1 MKPMRINRIDHFN
14 IRTRDL
20 DALCRFYTEVLAL
33 EIGDRPPFDSPGVWL
48 YAGGHPILH
57 VGVANEGEEA
67 GRDDGTLPLD
77 HIALET
83 EGITEAVARLDKAGV
98 EYRVFD
104 VPGRAMKQIFV
115 RDPDGV
121 ALELNFT
128 NPDDIA
134 AGADLETSPG
144 SQRTRI

>member
-1 MKPMRINRIDHFN
+1 MRVNRIDHFN

-20 DALCRFYTEVLAL
+20 DRLCEFYTQVLGL

-57 VGVANEGEEA
+57 VGVA
-67 GRDDGTLPLD
+67 RDDNGDSDSGSDNTLPLD

-83 EGITEAVARLDKAGV
+83 EGLADAVERLDRAGI
-98 EYRVFD
+98 EYRMVD
-104 VPGRAMKQIFV
+104 VPGRDMKQIFV

-121 ALELNFT
+121 AIELNFT
-128 NPDDIA
+128 NPDDLA
-134 AGADLETSPG
+134 
-144 SQRTRI
+144 

>member
-1 MKPMRINRIDHFN
+1 MRINRIDHFN

-20 DALCRFYTEVLAL
+20 DALCEFYTNVLGF
-33 EIGDRPPFDSPGVWL
+33 EIGDRPNFDSPGVWL

-57 VGVANEGEEA
+57 VGIAREGEGE
-67 GRDDGTLPLD
+67 GGGDGTLPLD

-83 EGITEAVARLDKAGV
+83 EGITDAVARLEKAGIS
-98 EYRVFD
+98 YRVFD
-104 VPGRAMKQIFV
+104 VPGREMKQIFV

-128 NPDDIA
+128 SPDDIA
-134 AGADLETSPG
+134 AGANLEASTSG
-144 SQRTRI
+144 ERTRV

>member
-1 MKPMRINRIDHFN
+1 MRVKGIDHFN

-20 DALCRFYTEVLAL
+20 DRLCEFYTKVLGL

-57 VGVANEGEEA
+57 VGVAS
-67 GRDDGTLPLD
+67 DGGGDSDSDNTLPLD

-83 EGITEAVARLDKAGV
+83 EGLAEAVERLDGAGV
-98 EYRVFD
+98 AYRMFD
-104 VPGRAMKQIFV
+104 VPGREMKQIFV

-121 ALELNFT
+121 SIELNFT
-128 NPDDIA
+128 SP
-134 AGADLETSPG
+134 GDLE
-144 SQRTRI
+144 

>member
-1 MKPMRINRIDHFN
+1 MHINGIDHFN

-20 DALCRFYTEVLAL
+20 DRLCEFYTKVLAL

-57 VGVANEGEEA
+57 VGIAE
-67 GRDDGTLPLD
+67 DGGTDVDNTLPLD

-83 EGITEAVARLDKAGV
+83 EGLMDAVARLEEAGID
-98 EYRVFD
+98 YRMVD

-128 NPDDIA
+128 NPEDLA
-134 AGADLETSPG
+134 AAA
-144 SQRTRI
+144 RA

>member
-1 MKPMRINRIDHFN
+1 MRVNGIDHFN

-20 DALCRFYTEVLAL
+20 DRLCEFYTKVLGL

-57 VGVANEGEEA
+57 VGIARDSDGNGES
-67 GRDDGTLPLD
+67 DSDNTLPLD

-83 EGITEAVARLDKAGV
+83 EGLADAVERLDGAGIEYRMFAVA
-98 EYRVFD
+98 
-104 VPGRAMKQIFV
+104 GREMKQIFV

-121 ALELNFT
+121 AIELNFT
-128 NPDDIA
+128 NPDDLA
-134 AGADLETSPG
+134 
-144 SQRTRI
+144 

>member
-1 MKPMRINRIDHFN
+1 MRINRIDHFN

-20 DALCRFYTEVLAL
+20 DRLCEFYTQVLAL

-57 VGVANEGEEA
+57 VGVAEDRG
-67 GRDDGTLPLD
+67 GDVDDTLPLD

-83 EGITEAVARLDKAGV
+83 EGLVDAVARLDKAGI
-98 EYRVFD
+98 EYRMVD
-104 VPGRAMKQIFV
+104 VPGREMKQIFV

-128 NPDDIA
+128 NPEDLA
-134 AGADLETSPG
+134 AAARL
-144 SQRTRI
+144 

>member
-1 MKPMRINRIDHFN
+1 MRINRIDHFN

-20 DALCRFYTEVLAL
+20 DRLCEFYTKVLGL
-33 EIGDRPPFDSPGVWL
+33 EIGERPPFDSPGVWL

-57 VGVANEGEEA
+57 VGVANDDDA
-67 GRDDGTLPLD
+67 PKRDDTLPLD

-83 EGITEAVARLDKAGV
+83 EGLADAVARLEKAGV
-98 EYRVFD
+98 EYRMFD
-104 VPGRAMKQIFV
+104 VPGREMKQIFV

-128 NPDDIA
+128 QPDDIA
-134 AGADLETSPG
+134 AVP
-144 SQRTRI
+144 

>member
-1 MKPMRINRIDHFN
+1 MRVNRIDHFN

-20 DALCRFYTEVLAL
+20 DRLCEFYTEVLGL

-57 VGVANEGEEA
+57 VGIEKEVERTS
-67 GRDDGTLPLD
+67 GRDDTLPLD

-83 EGITEAVARLDKAGV
+83 EGLAEAVARLEKAGV
-98 EYRVFD
+98 EYRMND
-104 VPGRAMKQIFV
+104 VPGRQMKQIFV

-128 NPDDIA
+128 SPEDVA
-134 AGADLETSPG
+134 AA
-144 SQRTRI
+144 

>member
-1 MKPMRINRIDHFN
+1 MRVNRIDHFN

-20 DALCRFYTEVLAL
+20 DRLCAFYTEVLGL
-33 EIGDRPPFDSPGVWL
+33 EIGERPPFDSPGVWL

-57 VGVANEGEEA
+57 VGVDKDGDPASGP
-67 GRDDGTLPLD
+67 DDTLPLD

-83 EGITEAVARLDKAGV
+83 EGLADAVARLEKAGV
-98 EYRVFD
+98 EYRMAD
-104 VPGRAMKQIFV
+104 VPGRNMKQIFV

-128 NPDDIA
+128 RPEDLA
-134 AGADLETSPG
+134 AA
-144 SQRTRI
+144 

>member
-1 MKPMRINRIDHFN
+1 MASTMRVNRIDHFN

-20 DALCRFYTEVLAL
+20 DRLCEFYTGIVGL

-57 VGVANEGEEA
+57 VGLAKTGEGHS
-67 GRDDGTLPLD
+67 DTLPLD

-83 EGITEAVARLDKAGV
+83 EGLADAVARIEKAGI
-98 EYRVFD
+98 EYRMVD
-104 VPGRAMKQIFV
+104 VPGRDMKQIFI

-128 NPDDIA
+128 NPEDLA
-134 AGADLETSPG
+134 AAARL
-144 SQRTRI
+144 

>member
-1 MKPMRINRIDHFN
+1 MRVNRIDHFN

-20 DALCRFYTEVLAL
+20 DRLCEFYTQVLGL

-57 VGVANEGEEA
+57 VGVA
-67 GRDDGTLPLD
+67 RDDNGDSDSGSDNTLPLD

-83 EGITEAVARLDKAGV
+83 EGLADAVERLDRAGIA
-98 EYRVFD
+98 YRMVD
-104 VPGRAMKQIFV
+104 VPGREMKQIFV

-121 ALELNFT
+121 AIELNFT
-128 NPDDIA
+128 NPDDLA
-134 AGADLETSPG
+134 
-144 SQRTRI
+144 

>member
-1 MKPMRINRIDHFN
+1 MTPTMRVNRIDHFN
-14 IRTRDL
+14 IRTRDV
-20 DALCRFYTEVLAL
+20 DRLCEFYTKVLGL

-57 VGVANEGEEA
+57 VGIAKVGGDK
-67 GRDDGTLPLD
+67 GRADNTLPLD

-83 EGITEAVARLDKAGV
+83 EGYVDTVARLEGAGI
-98 EYRVFD
+98 EYRMVD
-104 VPGRAMKQIFV
+104 VPARDMKQIFV

-128 NPDDIA
+128 NPEDLA
-134 AGADLETSPG
+134 AAA
-144 SQRTRI
+144 RV

>member
-1 MKPMRINRIDHFN
+1 MRINRIDHFN

-20 DALCRFYTEVLAL
+20 DALCEFYTEVLGL

-57 VGVANEGEEA
+57 VGIAKEGEEK
-67 GRDDGTLPLD
+67 GRGDGTLPLD
-77 HIALET
+77 HIAFET
-83 EGITEAVARLDKAGV
+83 EGITDTVTRLEKAGV

-104 VPGRAMKQIFV
+104 VPGREMKQIFV

-128 NPDDIA
+128 SPDDIA
-134 AGADLETSPG
+134 AGADLETSK
-144 SQRTRI
+144 SSRRIRI

>member
-1 MKPMRINRIDHFN
+1 MHINGIDHFN
-14 IRTRDL
+14 IRTSGL
-20 DALCRFYTEVLAL
+20 DRLCEFYTKVLAL

-57 VGVANEGEEA
+57 VGIAEEGGA
-67 GRDDGTLPLD
+67 DVDNTLPLD

-83 EGITEAVARLDKAGV
+83 EGLMDAVARLEEAGID
-98 EYRVFD
+98 YRMVD
-104 VPGRAMKQIFV
+104 VPGREMKQIFV

-128 NPDDIA
+128 NPEDLA
-134 AGADLETSPG
+134 AA
-144 SQRTRI
+144 RA